1 MPERK
6 SVHKKSGAGSKGTE
20 KVPLEKRLKK
30 GVENSSFLLL
40 FSYLN
45 VG

>member
-1 MPERK
+1 MN
-6 SVHKKSGAGSKGTE
+6 KKSPGDFKGTE